1 LRADLDAM
9 GGAVGEI
16 HQLRGDL
23 VGEPQQVRRARAR
36 YLYPA
41 SRLRRQDRSHI
52 IRVQSENT
60 KLLVNAGVI
69 IKTLGQ
75 AAGLLAGGISRKIME
90 RRNDGRRLSMTI
102 TLPLEPQEEARLK
115 AAAQAKGLSPD
126 AFVREVLDKILAE
139 AAAEPAKPK
148 KSAYGLLAKY
158 GPGPTEEEIDENRR
172 EMFRG
177 FGEDLL

>member
-1 LRADLDAM
+1 MRLAPQS
-9 GGAVGEI
+9 GARE
-16 HQLRGDL
+16 
-23 VGEPQQVRRARAR
+23 
-36 YLYPA
+36 
-41 SRLRRQDRSHI
+41 
-52 IRVQSENT
+52 
-60 KLLVNAGVI
+60 LLVNAGVI
-69 IKTLGQ
+69 IKTLGP

-90 RRNDGRRLSMTI
+90 RRNDGRRRSMTI

-177 FGEDLL
+177 FGRTFRDRRRCRYTHGLMVSVQEFASVGYRADLHG